1 MDSSWSHF
9 LSRVFLYTELHLGR
23 ETPNASTVRFL
34 QIPSGI
40 VFPNLGNQPKLGWS
54 TAHPSL
60 SQRSTVSMPP
70 LLVSLFP
77 SLRHLVQTWW
87 DERHLHHIFS
97 GVFCVF
103 CLTSPISFYL
113 WSLLCKLNSQ
123 LNISLLISCCCITL
137 SSRQWIAGSWFHER
151 PKSKRKYWRTIS
163 LYFKYYIMT

>member
-1 MDSSWSHF
+1 
-9 LSRVFLYTELHLGR
+9 
-23 ETPNASTVRFL
+23 
-34 QIPSGI
+34 
-40 VFPNLGNQPKLGWS
+40 
-54 TAHPSL
+54 
-60 SQRSTVSMPP
+60 MPP

-87 DERHLHHIFS
+87 DELHLHHIFS
-97 GVFCVF
+97 RVFCVF
-103 CLTSPISFYL
+103 CLISPISFNL

-163 LYFKYYIMT
+163 LYFKYYTMIQIQLVIPLKETRNEYTLLKGYISIDQYLMFGETAIFFVLLCSRQRY